1 MADDRSLS
9 ELERDVEQARARL
22 AADIARLRAPETFED
37 AKRGVMEAVY
47 GYRDQAMGKAQG
59 RAQSFLDDVKAR
71 AAANPGAAAA
81 ILAGVAWRLYRHP
94 PVASVL
100 IGAGLA
106 MLARTDPHDDRYAPR
121 RLARELVHE
130 AQERARRVKERA
142 AAQIAE
148 LKESALG
155 GPDEAEQDLSPAP
168 VIPPP
173 LPQPVPQARARVVAS
188 ATVIERRIG
197 DPREAAQ
204 RRDAYLLGFAA
215 LALGAAVGVARRR
228 RAENVT

>member
-1 MADDRSLS
+1 MANDRSLT

-22 AADIARLRAPETFED
+22 AADIARLRAPETLEGARRSVMD
-37 AKRGVMEAVY
+37 AAF
-47 GYRDQAMGKAQG
+47 GYRDQAMGKAKESA
-59 RAQSFLDDVKAR
+59 RSFLDDVKAR
-71 AAANPGAAAA
+71 ASANPGAAAA

-94 PVASVL
+94 PVASAL
-100 IGAGLA
+100 IGAGVA
-106 MLARTDPHDDRYAPR
+106 MLARTNAHDDRYAPG
-121 RLARELVHE
+121 RLARVLAHE
-130 AQERARRVKERA
+130 ASERARRVKERA

-155 GPDEAEQDLSPAP
+155 GPEEADQDAAPAP
-168 VIPPP
+168 
-173 LPQPVPQARARVVAS
+173 AARVGRAGR
-188 ATVIERRIG
+188 AAVIERAVA